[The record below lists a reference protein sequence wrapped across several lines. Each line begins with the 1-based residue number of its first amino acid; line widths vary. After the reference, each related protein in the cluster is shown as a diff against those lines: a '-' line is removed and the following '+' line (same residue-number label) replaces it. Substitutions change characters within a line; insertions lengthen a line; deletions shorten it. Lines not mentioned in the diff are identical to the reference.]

1 MESEIGLQFFPQ
13 PIDKPVCLD
22 RAKIA
27 GSEPLGLFDVAI
39 QAVEICEQK
48 RVVDAG
54 YPTIFL
60 AFQKPNRS
68 ADIPSR
74 QRACK

>member
-1 MESEIGLQFFPQ
+1 MLRQMEYDADSYE
-13 PIDKPVCLD
+13 
-22 RAKIA
+22 AKIA

-68 ADIPSR
+68 ADIPPCC
-74 QRACK
+74 AAIH